1 MRSSMKAIMLDAII
15 LFPGIRNG
23 VGASILRHRRVKG
36 CFPYSHEGRLWCNF
50 LKKTHSTNIW
60 WIVGGSSRNHTLH
73 LRQYCGCDDDR
84 LAVDASMDSF
94 KAYGVE
100 SSKVLQH
107 SKGRLDETMQ
117 HEIDSRCITRLHHL
131 AGERLH
137 LSSRISA
144 HMLNDGFAAGHTY
157 ALDGACCQGALAV
170 LGPVG
175 RRCRGRC
182 G

>member
-23 VGASILRHRRVKG
+23 EDASILWHRRVKG

-60 WIVGGSSRNHTLH
+60 WIVGGSSRNHALH

-84 LAVDASMDSF
+84 LAVDASMASF

-100 SSKVLQH
+100 SSKGLHH
-107 SKGRLDETMQ
+107 SKRRLRQTTQ
-117 HEIDSRCITRLHHL
+117 HEIDTRCITRLDHL
-131 AGERLH
+131 AGEPLP
-137 LSSRISA
+137 LSS
-144 HMLNDGFAAGHTY
+144 
-157 ALDGACCQGALAV
+157 
-170 LGPVG
+170 
-175 RRCRGRC
+175 
-182 G
+182 